1 MGICGE
7 VGGDPLLA
15 LVAAGAGISSLSMA
29 VGKVGSV
36 KAALARHDLD
46 TCRAMLDAVLAS
58 RSPEAARAAVV
69 DLLDP
74 EVAGVLA

>member
-1 MGICGE
+1 MW
-7 VGGDPLLA
+7 
-15 LVAAGAGISSLSMA
+15 
-29 VGKVGSV
+29 KVGSV

-58 RSPEAARAAVV
+58 SSPEAARAAVV

-74 EVAGVLA
+74 EVADVLAGLR

>member
-1 MGICGE
+1 M
-7 VGGDPLLA
+7 
-15 LVAAGAGISSLSMA
+15 AG
-29 VGKVGSV
+29 VKVGSV
-36 KAALARHDLD
+36 KAALARHDLS
-46 TCRAMLDAVLAS
+46 TCREMLDAVRAS